1 MAVDQAI
8 PAVLFVLGLIYIGLL
23 VIAFFRT
30 YKLVFRKGPRSES
43 HKVFIGFYT
52 FMWVVLT
59 LTISL
64 YMVAGQPFGRGLE
77 QRFNASIVV
86 LYFLPTILMVLAY
99 VLLYQQLELL
109 MTESRIPTSGSY
121 RNKEKKEKLAK
132 CGRIAA
138 NIVISLFLITEL
150 VLMFISL
157 LSFISIRAFYETLYI
172 SFIVVIISMNLNM
185 TIVYFKLVG
194 SPYKSTEHYEK
205 IR

>member
-8 PAVLFVLGLIYIGLL
+8 PAVLFVLGLIYSGLL

-30 YKLVFRKGPRSES
+30 YKLVFKKGPRSES

-52 FMWVVLT
+52 FTWVLLT

-77 QRFNASIVV
+77 QRFNTSIVV

-132 CGRIAA
+132 YGRIIA
-138 NIVISLFLITEL
+138 NVVISLFLVTEL

-157 LSFISIRAFYETLYI
+157 L
-172 SFIVVIISMNLNM
+172 
-185 TIVYFKLVG
+185 
-194 SPYKSTEHYEK
+194 
-205 IR
+205 